1 MITED
6 WVVVNISLISSRL
19 GSSSE
24 HSSNTSSSSPSAMF
38 GFLAMMLITSGLDP
52 RSPRLFFFA
61 LAAMITVAT

>member
-6 WVVVNISLISSRL
+6 WVVVNISLISSGL

-24 HSSNTSSSSPSAMF
+24 HSSNTSSSSPSMF